1 MTLWTIQPLCLY
13 KNLLARGILHC
24 DPEKEGFWGL
34 DYDEFRNAYDWIA
47 EQMKL
52 RIGLPP
58 KGVHYPFWA
67 WALIDGVSKK
77 PDLRRIEF
85 NNYVG
90 ENVIMELEVP
100 DNDVLLSDEVNWHYV
115 LNDWYLHDVNDEE
128 GKWEENDAWFDNLP
142 SDVKESVK
150 RNSWEKIFDKDETD
164 NDWDF
169 VQATFWELRVEQ
181 VKNIRKFTG
190 RGKEVSRIVYT

>member
-1 MTLWTIQPLCLY
+1 
-13 KNLLARGILHC
+13 
-24 DPEKEGFWGL
+24 
-34 DYDEFRNAYDWIA
+34 
-47 EQMKL
+47 
-52 RIGLPP
+52 
-58 KGVHYPFWA
+58 
-67 WALIDGVSKK
+67 
-77 PDLRRIEF
+77 LRRAEF

-90 ENVIMELEVP
+90 ENVVIELEIP
-100 DNDVLLSDEVNWHYV
+100 DDEVLLSDHENWHCV

-181 VKNIRKFTG
+181 VKNVRRFTG